1 MFRFEAY
8 MSLVEVIRIGIG
20 SSSIFIWVFFWLAI
34 FIFLL
39 RPFLFADAV
48 LFDQLVQ
55 GFDVSENMDTSASV
69 QMRWLQ
75 NPQVV

>member
-1 MFRFEAY
+1 

-20 SSSIFIWVFFWLAI
+20 SISIFIWVFFWLAI
-34 FIFLL
+34 FILLL

-48 LFDQLVQ
+48 LFDELVQ
-55 GFDVSENMDTSASV
+55 SFDVSENMDTSASV
-69 QMRWLQ
+69 QMSWLQ